1 MKDRYFLVAG
11 LILLV
16 TLGAT
21 LLLYPR
27 LPGTVPV
34 HWNIH
39 GQVDRYGSKWE
50 GLLLIPAVMA
60 GLMLLMAALPWLSPK
75 KYEVNGTR
83 PGYLEMMIVLLVFF
97 AYVHLALL
105 TVDAGR
111 HLNASKAVL
120 GGVCAM
126 FAAVGPVLPRLP
138 RNFYVGVRTP
148 WTLASEQVWQAT
160 HRFAAKT
167 FLIGGLA
174 GLVLAFAVRVPWA
187 PFVALGAAGLAPVIH
202 SLVYYKQLERRG
214 EV

>member
-39 GQVDRYGSKWE
+39 GQVDRYASKCE

-75 KYEVNGTR
+75 KYEVNGKR

-148 WTLASEQVWQAT
+148 WTLASEQVWEAT
-160 HRFAAKT
+160 HRFAAKCFT
-167 FLIGGLA
+167 GAGLA
-174 GLVLAFAVRVPWA
+174 GLVTTFAGGAFWA
-187 PFVALGAAGLAPVIH
+187 TALSLGIGATAPVVY
-202 SLVYYKQLERRG
+202 SLVTYKERERRG